1 VRIIRGIYKTR
12 RFKVPKGF
20 PSRPT
25 TDFAK
30 EGLFNML
37 EHNYLASDLKILDL
51 CAGTGNISIEFLS
64 REVGTVVSVDNNYN
78 CVRHIKTIS
87 KEYGCE
93 NNISVIKSDI
103 IKYLKN
109 SNLKFDIIFAD
120 PPYAFTRYDE
130 ITSYVFEK
138 EMLAENGVL
147 IIEHGKET
155 SLEHI
160 TQFDFERIFGNVHFS
175 FFESKQEE

>member
-1 VRIIRGIYKTR
+1 MRIIRGIYKTR
-12 RFKVPKGF
+12 RFKTPKSF

-30 EGLFNML
+30 EGLFNVL
-37 EHNYLASDLKILDL
+37 EHNYLATGLKILDL

-64 REVGTVVSVDNNYN
+64 REVGTVIAVDSNFNS
-78 CVRHIKTIS
+78 VRHIKTIS
-87 KEYGCE
+87 KEYGCDDK
-93 NNISVIKSDI
+93 ISVIKSDI

-109 SNLKFDIIFAD
+109 SELKFDLIFAD
-120 PPYAFTRYDE
+120 PPYAFSHYDE
-130 ITSYVFEK
+130 IASVVFGK
-138 EMLAENGVL
+138 QMLNENGVL

-160 TQFDFERIFGNVHFS
+160 TQFDFERIYGNVHFS
-175 FFESKQEE
+175 FFETPKES